1 MAAAETELRSFCSW
15 GSCAN
20 HLVIDKAL
28 KVLIVRVVRCDCNQL
43 EWRGW
48 ALHVSGSN
56 VKCVLV
62 AEKHYNPGLVAQFER
77 LDFKIFLPLMNT
89 QLCFFPL
96 DAVNSWVLFALN
108 PSVPLSLGYPLVLC
122 CRTVSWKAQ
131 CVFNHWILLSI
142 HSPWVQR
149 TMLCLEGCIKL
160 KSIDHLIWSTAN

>member
-1 MAAAETELRSFCSW
+1 MATFHAYVSSLPLKPVIILFLEAIFVVHRHQKWELQWITLDVASAGTFCSW
-15 GSCAN
+15 GSCAS

-62 AEKHYNPGLVAQFER
+62 AEKHNNPGLVAQFER
-77 LDFKIFLPLMNT
+77 LEFKIFLPLMNT
-89 QLCFFPL
+89 QQCFFPL

-108 PSVPLSLGYPLVLC
+108 PSVPLSLGYP
-122 CRTVSWKAQ
+122 
-131 CVFNHWILLSI
+131 
-142 HSPWVQR
+142 
-149 TMLCLEGCIKL
+149 
-160 KSIDHLIWSTAN
+160 